1 MKEAFKIGGYAWH
14 AHKRFEEIKD
24 GWDFLKT
31 VEWLKTIGI
40 RFSNDS
46 LRRFVNVY
54 ATYQSAQ
61 VAKGSLTDSYVVVN
75 QQAENLSQLPER
87 KIEILGNLFRALP
100 SDDSTNPKELIRELI
115 RAARVFGVTE
125 RTIQRWKPESLKQK
139 RLSQEEVLKIQE
151 LKEEGKSR
159 REIANEIGVSHTA
172 INKLE
177 TSDKCQKFPDPT
189 PSYLEPD
196 DPTEA
201 LPISEVLGSNIIK
214 APVEFKRAETLPD
227 DDDDEEDL
235 DIEAPDV
242 EKLLV
247 DPEWQLWSDRK
258 IADKCAVSPSTVAK
272 VRNDLSVQLG
282 QMEPRSLSCPLGKIY
297 L

>member
-177 TSDKCQKFPDPT
+177 TSDKCQKFPDST

-196 DPTEA
+196 DADEA
-201 LPISEVLGSNIIK
+201 LPISRKRQMSNSRPQTFGTFRAPKKDLAKLNIK
-214 APVEFKRAETLPD
+214 T
-227 DDDDEEDL
+227 
-235 DIEAPDV
+235 
-242 EKLLV
+242 
-247 DPEWQLWSDRK
+247 
-258 IADKCAVSPSTVAK
+258 
-272 VRNDLSVQLG
+272 
-282 QMEPRSLSCPLGKIY
+282 
-297 L
+297 